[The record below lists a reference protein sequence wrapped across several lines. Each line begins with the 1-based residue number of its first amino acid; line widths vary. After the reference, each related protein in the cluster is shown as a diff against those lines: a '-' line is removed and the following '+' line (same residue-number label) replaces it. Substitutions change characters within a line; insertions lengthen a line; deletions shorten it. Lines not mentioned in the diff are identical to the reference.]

1 MISTEPRP
9 LTILVVDD
17 DEIDRKA
24 AERAFKKVPV
34 ANTVVFANDG
44 LDALEVLNGEHE
56 DRIIEG
62 KFLVLLDLNMPRL
75 NGLEFLNEIRQSE
88 KLKSTI
94 VFVLTTSKAES
105 DLWAAYRQ
113 CIAGYVLK
121 DRVGRDFLGLIE
133 MLDHYSKMIEFP
145 VKNEPIGE

>member
-1 MISTEPRP
+1 MMISTEPKP
-9 LTILVVDD
+9 LTILIVDD

-24 AERAFKKVPV
+24 AERAFKKVQV
-34 ANTVVFANDG
+34 ASSMVFAKDG
-44 LDALEVLNGEHE
+44 LDALEVLNGQHA
-56 DRIIEG
+56 DRIVEG

-94 VFVLTTSKAES
+94 VFVLTTSKADS

-121 DRVGRDFLGLIE
+121 DKVGRDFLGLIE
-133 MLDHYSKMIEFP
+133 MLDHYSRLVEFP
-145 VKNEPIGE
+145 VKT